1 MSESCKDGA
10 ALGSGEMAQ
19 HRKSTTVLKNR
30 DSGEVAGLGQVER
43 SREEK
48 SQGWDGEITG
58 FRYSVL
64 RVFLFLFPEFGLP
77 ILDLALVSL

>member
-64 RVFLFLFPEFGLP
+64 WGFLIFISRVWTAYP
-77 ILDLALVSL
+77 